1 MMAGRGSVKLSIYS
15 TFDDKGTKKAQSA
28 MKRFAKEYGTVN
40 DATKALELD
49 PVTRALAEQSI
60 QADMASAKWA
70 GYSSTLGSVG
80 SKMTAGVTVPIVAA
94 GAATVAAAVDIDSSL
109 TSVKKTVDGTEEQY
123 RQLKDAAIEFSE
135 TNAVSASQILDI
147 QALGAQLGFA
157 IDELDEFGR
166 VVSGLDIATNMD
178 AETAATEMAQFANIT
193 KMNRSEISNYGS
205 AIVGLGNSF
214 ATTESDISSMA
225 MRIAAAGTQVGMSQ
239 EDILGLATALS
250 SMGVEAEAG
259 GTAISTVMAQIDKDV
274 ATNSA
279 SVETWASTAGMS
291 AQEFA
296 DAWRNDPVDAL
307 SALLSN
313 MESTTAEGG
322 NMSVMLEELGIDSV
336 RQTDIMKRL
345 AGNSELVG
353 RAVAKSNEEWTK
365 NSALQSEVDNRN
377 QSLASRMKIV
387 ENRAV
392 AMAEK
397 FGGPLADAMLDSVE
411 AAEPLFEALSNG
423 AKAFAEMDEGQQ
435 RAIIGALAAAAAM
448 GPLVSV
454 GGKVAGTVSTC
465 WSAYGK
471 LSAGLAKF
479 SSKSKG
485 AAVAAKTLNAA
496 MTGLGRGVAAFAVVT
511 VVSEL
516 SKLSYSLTDARK
528 ETLASVDA
536 LGSVG
541 DSMTSFGDRMAEASS
556 MVADMGGVLT
566 ASGSTVGGVSA
577 AIQEHEAAITS
588 MIAGALAE
596 QRALRDDE
604 LASIAEHNAEIERLE
619 GEKVQAYLSGMQ
631 GLADAAAAEGEISAD
646 RAAQLLAT
654 VEDYHSSS
662 LADLDKYHA
671 SRLQSLNQQYAVEG
685 SLTEAEYQAAIQAEN
700 AYYNESKANLDK
712 SASDAKTAVV
722 EHAGAVAQMSQDTL
736 ATLEEARGKLDGLW
750 RDPFGLAY
758 WNSDVGSVEAA
769 VKQASEALASL
780 ATEGNSSFLALQLAA
795 SSAGG
800 EVTAEN
806 AAMIDTLLSQFA
818 NLPPEMGD
826 AGDKAMRA
834 LARGLD
840 ADLGIDVANSTA
852 DEIIAAYRSKTGVA
866 EGAGRDTSAAYA
878 SGFASNT
885 QAALDA
891 AAAVTGASAA
901 QLAQFAAAA
910 GIKGDE
916 AVGAFAAAIANGETI
931 AEAAAIANS
940 SAATAGLST
949 DGASPGAAGAADY
962 AMAIGGTAWL
972 SQQQAALVAQSG
984 VTGFGSVDMTP
995 SGSTAGGQYA
1005 EGVGSQAEPSKKAG
1019 ASLADNANSGA
1030 SSVDGSSAG
1039 DWFAQGFVGAIGNWI
1054 QSAWDVGAALVNSAL
1069 GGGNA
1074 AQQTGSPAK
1083 KTREMMKWYAL
1094 GYIEEEANHEDAAYA
1109 AGRSL
1114 ASASLSG
1121 TEDALRGAVPAG
1133 LPNVQTRSQ
1142 VTPLVPYGENG
1153 RAVGVDRPISVE
1165 CKVENPITTS
1175 DIYDAVS
1182 AAMSSGKLSVALYLD
1197 GRELYNAAAA
1207 PIGARLGA
1215 IERRKGYG
1223 L

>member
-28 MKRFAKEYGTVN
+28 MKRFAKEYGTMN

-193 KMNRSEISNYGS
+193 KMGHGEISNYGS

-239 EDILGLATALS
+239 ADILGLATALS

-353 RAVAKSNEEWTK
+353 SAVAKSNEEWTK

-479 SSKSKG
+479 SSKSKDAARAAETVNTGMGALAKGAG
-485 AAVAAKTLNAA
+485 AALAVTAVAVAVNEIISAA
-496 MTGLGRGVAAFAVVT
+496 TGLDEAN
-511 VVSEL
+511 
-516 SKLSYSLTDARK
+516 SKFDASCSSISSYADAC
-528 ETLASVDA
+528 EV
-536 LGSVG
+536 
-541 DSMTSFGDRMAEASS
+541 ASS
-556 MVADMGGVLT
+556 MVTNMDAVLT
-566 ASGSTVGGVSA
+566 SSGTTVGEVSGV
-577 AIQEHEAAITS
+577 IGEHEAAITAIIS
-588 MIAGALAE
+588 AAIAE

-604 LASIAEHNAEIERLE
+604 LQSIREHNAEIERLE
-619 GEKVQAYLSGMQ
+619 AEKVTAYSSGMQ
-631 GLADAAAAEGEISAD
+631 GVTAAVNAEGSITQEHSAKM
-646 RAAQLLAT
+646 LAT
-654 VEDYHSSS
+654 AQDFH
-662 LADLDKYHA
+662 DKGIASIDEYYN
-671 SRLQSLNQQYAVEG
+671 SRLMTLTQAFSVEG
-685 SLTEAEYQAAIQAEN
+685 SMTQQEYDQSISELNRWIGEQKASLDEGLSNTKLAIAESTETITGFTDEQ
-700 AYYNESKANLDK
+700 K
-712 SASDAKTAVV
+712 
-722 EHAGAVAQMSQDTL
+722 
-736 ATLEEARGKLDGLW
+736 
-750 RDPFGLAY
+750 
-758 WNSDVGSVEAA
+758 AA
-769 VKQASEALASL
+769 VETLSAPYWKFEADVTRALGALVTDQNASFMAMQASIAD
-780 ATEGNSSFLALQLAA
+780 N
-795 SSAGG
+795 GG
-800 EVTAEN
+800 KVSAEN
-806 AAMIDTLLSQFA
+806 AAMVEAILQSVEK
-818 NLPPEMGD
+818 LPPGMKEQAD
-826 AGDKAMRA
+826 QAMRA

-878 SGFASNT
+878 SGFASNA

-891 AAAVTGASAA
+891 AAAVTGASAD

-931 AEAAAIANS
+931 AEAAALANS

-1054 QSAWDVGAALVNSAL
+1054 QSAWDVGAALVNAAL

-1121 TEDALRGAVPAG
+1121 TEDALRGAVPAV

-1153 RAVGVDRPISVE
+1153 RAVGVDRPIAVE
-1165 CKVENPITTS
+1165 CKIENPITTS